1 MNEII
6 LPAAALL
13 GLLIV
18 ATAIVL
24 IYNRLVRGRIL
35 VQEAFSGIDVQLKRR
50 HNLVPN
56 LLKTVEGYA
65 NFERRVLTEVT
76 QSRARAM
83 GDQTIADKER
93 DENALSDSLKN
104 LFAVAEAYPDLK
116 ANAGF
121 LGLQQELSEIEDVIQ
136 KARRYYNGTVREYN
150 TRVQSF
156 PSNITASV
164 FHFGP
169 APFFELDSLEARA
182 VPQIEL
188 NSPKQE

>member
-1 MNEII
+1 MNPTFLLAI
-6 LPAAALL
+6 ALL
-13 GLLIV
+13 GLLV
-18 ATAIVL
+18 ASAAIVL
-24 IYNRLVRGRIL
+24 IYNWLVRGRIL

-83 GDQTIADKER
+83 GDKSVADKER
-93 DENALSDSLKN
+93 DENALSDALKTM
-104 LFAVAEAYPDLK
+104 FAVAEAYPDLK

-121 LGLQQELSEIEDVIQ
+121 VKLQQELADIEDVIQ
-136 KARRYYNGTVREYN
+136 KARRYYNGTVREFN

-156 PSNITASV
+156 PSNLVAGS
-164 FHFGP
+164 FHFQA
-169 APFFELDSLEARA
+169 APFFELDSLEARE
-182 VPQIEL
+182 VPKVEL
-188 NSPKQE
+188 NIDRQE

>member
-1 MNEII
+1 MNPTV
-6 LPAAALL
+6 LLAVALL
-13 GLLIV
+13 GLLIASAV
-18 ATAIVL
+18 VVL

-50 HNLVPN
+50 HNLIPN

-76 QSRARAM
+76 RSRARAM
-83 GDQTIADKER
+83 GDKSVADKER
-93 DENALSDSLKN
+93 DENALSDALKTM
-104 LFAVAEAYPDLK
+104 FAVAEAYPDLK

-121 LGLQQELSEIEDVIQ
+121 LGLQQELSEVEDVIQ

-156 PSNITASV
+156 PSNLAADL
-164 FHFGP
+164 FRFQA

-182 VPQIEL
+182 VPQIAL
-188 NSPKQE
+188 NPGSKE

>member
-1 MNEII
+1 MNPTVLLAI
-6 LPAAALL
+6 ALL

-18 ATAIVL
+18 AVAIVL

-56 LLKTVEGYA
+56 LLRTVEGYA
-65 NFERRVLTEVT
+65 NFERRVLIEVT

-83 GDQTIADKER
+83 GDKSVADKER
-93 DENALSDSLKN
+93 DENALSDALKTM
-104 LFAVAEAYPDLK
+104 FAVAEAYPDLK

-121 LGLQQELSEIEDVIQ
+121 VQLQQELADIEDVIQ
-136 KARRYYNGTVREYN
+136 KARRYYNGTVREFN

-156 PSNITASV
+156 PSNLVAGL
-164 FHFGP
+164 FHFQA

-182 VPQIEL
+182 VPKVEL
-188 NSPKQE
+188 NIERQE